1 MHTGDQT
8 MTKPIAVVAFGGN
21 AILDAGDDGSF
32 HTQLEKAKA
41 ACRQM
46 LSILHKGYQL
56 ILVHG
61 NGPQVGNL
69 LIQFEKARDVIPV
82 PPLDVAVASSQG
94 LLGHMLEI
102 SMRTVLEEDRMQR
115 EVATILTQV
124 VVSPDDPA
132 FKKPTKPIGPFYTK
146 EQAERFQKTEGWHV
160 VEDSGRGWR
169 RVVCSPTP
177 RKVLELNTI
186 KYLAQNDTVVI
197 TCGGGGI
204 PVNYLT
210 DSVVGTEGVI
220 DKDATAALLAY
231 NIGAEL
237 FMILTGVDKVSLD
250 FGKPSQR
257 AIDVMNVQQ
266 AKQWLDEGQFPPGS
280 MGPKI
285 RSAVEYVEKGGS
297 EAVITSQENIVQAM
311 QSKNC
316 TRIVK

>member
-1 MHTGDQT
+1 

-32 HTQLEKAKA
+32 TTQLEKAKA

-46 LSILHKGYQL
+46 LAILHKGYQL

-69 LIQFEKARDVIPV
+69 LIQFEKARDIIPV

-115 EVATILTQV
+115 EVATVLTQV
-124 VVSPDDPA
+124 VVSPNDPA
-132 FKKPTKPIGPFYTK
+132 FARPTKPIGPFYSR
-146 EQAERFQKTEGWHV
+146 EQAERYQQTEGWHI
-160 VEDSGRGWR
+160 VEDAGRGWR
-169 RVVCSPTP
+169 RVVCSPQP

-186 KYLAQNDTVVI
+186 KYLAENDTVVI

-210 DSVVGTEGVI
+210 DCVVGTDGVI

-231 NIGAEL
+231 NIGAKR
-237 FMILTGVDKVSLD
+237 FIILTGVDKVCLD
-250 FGKPSQR
+250 YGKPTQR
-257 AIDVMNVQQ
+257 AVDVMTVAEARN
-266 AKQWLDEGQFPPGS
+266 WLEQGQFPPGS

-285 RSAVEYVEKGGS
+285 RSAIEYVEKGGT
-297 EAVITSQENIVQAM
+297 EVLITSQGNIAAAM
-311 QSKNC
+311 QRSENG

>member
-1 MHTGDQT
+1 MP
-8 MTKPIAVVAFGGN
+8 KPIAVVAFGGN

-32 HTQLEKAKA
+32 TTQLEKAKA

-46 LSILHKGYQL
+46 LAVLHKGYQL

-115 EVATILTQV
+115 DVACVLTQV

-132 FKKPTKPIGPFYTK
+132 FSHPTKPIGPFYTK
-146 EQAERFQKTEGWHV
+146 EQAENYRQTEGWNV

-169 RVVCSPTP
+169 RVVCSPLP
-177 RKVLELNTI
+177 RKILELNSI

-204 PVNYLT
+204 PVNYMS
-210 DSVVGTEGVI
+210 DRVVGTDGVI
-220 DKDATAALLAY
+220 DKDSTAALLAY

-237 FMILTGVDKVSLD
+237 YMILTAVDKVCVD
-250 FGKPSQR
+250 FGKPTQR
-257 AIDVMNVQQ
+257 AIDLMTVAE
-266 AKQWLDEGQFPPGS
+266 AKKWLAEGQFPPGS

-285 RSAVEYVEKGGS
+285 RSAIEYVEKGGT
-297 EAVITSQENIVQAM
+297 EAIITSQNNIIAAM
-311 QSKNC
+311 ESGQC

>member
-1 MHTGDQT
+1 

-32 HTQLEKAKA
+32 QTQLEKAKA

-69 LIQFEKARDVIPV
+69 LIQFEKARDIIPV

-146 EQAERFQKTEGWHV
+146 EQAEHFQKTEGWHV

-197 TCGGGGI
+197 ACGGGGI
-204 PVNYLT
+204 PVNYRT

-237 FMILTGVDKVSLD
+237 FMILTGVDRVSLD
-250 FGKPSQR
+250 FGKPTQR
-257 AIDVMNVQQ
+257 AVDVMTVLE
-266 AKQWLDEGQFPPGS
+266 ARKWLDEGQFPPGS

-285 RSAVEYVEKGGS
+285 RSAAEYVEKGGT
-297 EAVITSQENIVQAM
+297 EAIITSQENIVQAM
-311 QSKNC
+311 QSENC

>member
-1 MHTGDQT
+1 MR
-8 MTKPIAVVAFGGN
+8 KPIAVVAFGGN

-32 HTQLEKAKA
+32 PAQLEKAKE
-41 ACRQM
+41 ACRRM
-46 LSILHKGYQL
+46 MAILHKGYQL
-56 ILVHG
+56 VLVHG

-69 LIQFEKARDVIPV
+69 LIQFEKARDIIPV

-115 EVATILTQV
+115 EVATLLTQV
-124 VVSPDDPA
+124 VVNPQDPA
-132 FKKPTKPIGPFYTK
+132 FSNPTKPIGPFYSK
-146 EQAERFQKTEGWHV
+146 EEAERYRDTEGWNI

-169 RVVCSPTP
+169 RVVCSPLP

-186 KYLAQNDTVVI
+186 KYLAENDTVVI

-210 DSVVGTEGVI
+210 DSVVGTDGVI
-220 DKDATAALLAY
+220 DKDATAALLAR

-237 FMILTGVDKVSLD
+237 FIILTNVDRVCVD
-250 FGKPSQR
+250 FGKKTQR
-257 AIDVMNVQQ
+257 AVDVMTVSE
-266 AKQWLDEGQFPPGS
+266 ARKWLDEGQFPPGS

-285 RSAVEYVEKGGS
+285 RSAIEYVEKGGN
-297 EAVITSQENIVQAM
+297 EAIITSQQNIAAAM
-311 QSKNC
+311 QHAGNC
-316 TRIVK
+316 TRIVQ

>member
-1 MHTGDQT
+1 

-32 HTQLEKAKA
+32 PTQLEKAKA

-46 LSILHKGYQL
+46 LAILHQGYQL

-69 LIQFEKARDVIPV
+69 LIQFEKARDIIPV

-124 VVSPDDPA
+124 VVSPNDPA
-132 FKKPTKPIGPFYTK
+132 FLHPTKPIGPFYTK
-146 EQAERFQKTEGWHV
+146 EQAEHYRDTEGWHII
-160 VEDSGRGWR
+160 EDAGRGWR
-169 RVVCSPTP
+169 RVVCSPLP
-177 RKVLELNTI
+177 RKVLELGTI
-186 KYLAQNDTVVI
+186 KYLAENDTVVI
-197 TCGGGGI
+197 ACGGGGI

-210 DSVVGTEGVI
+210 DCVVGTDGVI

-237 FMILTGVDKVSLD
+237 FIILTGVDKVCLD
-250 FGKPSQR
+250 YGKPTQR
-257 AIDVMNVQQ
+257 AVDVMTVAE
-266 AKQWLDEGQFPPGS
+266 AKGWLGEGQFPPGS

-285 RSAVEYVEKGGS
+285 RSAIEYVEKGGT
-297 EAVITSQENIVQAM
+297 EVIITSQNHIVAAM
-311 QSKNC
+311 QRSGNC

>member
-1 MHTGDQT
+1 MR
-8 MTKPIAVVAFGGN
+8 KPIAVVAFGGN

-32 HTQLEKAKA
+32 TTQLEKAKA

-46 LSILHKGYQL
+46 LAILHKGYQL

-69 LIQFEKARDVIPV
+69 LIQFEKARDIIPV

-115 EVATILTQV
+115 EVATVLTQV
-124 VVSPDDPA
+124 VVNPDDPA
-132 FKKPTKPIGPFYTK
+132 FSSPSKPIGPFYTQEEAECFRK
-146 EQAERFQKTEGWHV
+146 EERWAM

-169 RVVCSPTP
+169 RVVCSPQP
-177 RKVLELNTI
+177 RRVLEQNII
-186 KYLAQNDTVVI
+186 KFLAENDTVVI
-197 TCGGGGI
+197 ACGGGGI

-210 DSVVGTEGVI
+210 DRVVGTDGVI

-231 NIGAEL
+231 NLGAEL
-237 FMILTGVDKVSLD
+237 FIILTGVEKVCLNY
-250 FGKPSQR
+250 GKPTQR
-257 AIDVMNVQQ
+257 AVDVMTLDE
-266 AKQWLDEGQFPPGS
+266 AKQWHAEGQFPAGS

-285 RSAVEYVEKGGS
+285 QSAIEYIERGGA
-297 EAVITSQENIVQAM
+297 EAIITSQENLVAAM
-311 QSKNC
+311 QQGANC

>member
-1 MHTGDQT
+1 

-32 HTQLEKAKA
+32 TTQLEKAKA

-46 LSILHKGYQL
+46 LAILHKGYQL

-69 LIQFEKARDVIPV
+69 LIQFEKARDIIPV

-124 VVSPDDPA
+124 VVNPDDPA
-132 FKKPTKPIGPFYTK
+132 FDKPTKPIGPFYSREEAEHYRQTK
-146 EQAERFQKTEGWHV
+146 GWHV
-160 VEDSGRGWR
+160 IEDSGRGWR
-169 RVVCSPTP
+169 RVVCSPQP
-177 RKVLELNTI
+177 RKILELNTI
-186 KYLAQNDTVVI
+186 KYLAENDTVVI
-197 TCGGGGI
+197 ACGGGGI

-210 DSVVGTEGVI
+210 DRVVGTTGVI

-231 NIGAEL
+231 NIGAAQ
-237 FMILTGVDKVSLD
+237 FIILTGVDRVYLD
-250 FGKPSQR
+250 FGKSTQR
-257 AIDVMNVQQ
+257 PIDVMTL
-266 AKQWLDEGQFPPGS
+266 AEAHAWLEEGQFPPGS
-280 MGPKI
+280 MGSKV
-285 RSAVEYVEKGGS
+285 RAAAEYVEKGGA
-297 EAVITSQENIVQAM
+297 EAIITSQGNIVAAM
-311 QSKNC
+311 KSQGG
-316 TRIVK
+316 TRIVR